1 MGIIGW
7 ILIGLIMGAIARV
20 LLPDRVAGGWVI
32 TLVIGV
38 LGALLGGWIGGVL
51 FDVQANESFYSLT
64 TWTWALIGS
73 LLVLAIWGAIA
84 RRRA

>member
-7 ILIGLIMGAIARV
+7 ILIGLIMGAIARAI
-20 LLPDRVAGGWVI
+20 LPGRAGGGWII

-38 LGALLGGWIGGVL
+38 LGALLGGWIGGAL
-51 FDVQANESFYSLT
+51 FDVQVNESFFSLT
-64 TWTWALIGS
+64 TWFWALIGS
-73 LLVLAIWGAIA
+73 LLVLTIWGAIA

>member
-64 TWTWALIGS
+64 TWFWALIGS
-73 LLVLAIWGAIA
+73 LLVLTIWGAIA